1 MSPIRDDALS
11 LPDTSIR
18 LDFCGCGLYVQL
30 FYSVVTRISV
40 LTFESYLRSCPAFF
54 LSFSE
59 CQGLRH
65 GFWSAVASHAISLT
79 VGHVLI
85 NPN

>member
-1 MSPIRDDALS
+1 MRSF

-18 LDFCGCGLYVQL
+18 PDFCGCGLYVQP

-40 LTFESYLRSCPAFF
+40 LTFEPCLRSCPGSF
-54 LSFSE
+54 LSLSE

-65 GFWSAVASHAISLT
+65 GFWSVVASYAISLT
-79 VGHVLI
+79 VSSGLVIPRHLTS
-85 NPN
+85 